1 MKININAIFDTSFI
15 HFCQDHIEVVH
26 HDVGVVRCEGQ
37 GWPDPDGRVSTPA
50 EVDPPLP
57 QTMKDSVSGLNV
69 LGVNSTQRS
78 QTSGAGEDLGEP
90 GLQLSEAI
98 QDRAACLADT
108 VQQTFLSD
116 SFDNLNILISYCI
129 YHSLILHLSFIN
141 R

>member
-1 MKININAIFDTSFI
+1 
-15 HFCQDHIEVVH
+15 
-26 HDVGVVRCEGQ
+26 
-37 GWPDPDGRVSTPA
+37 
-50 EVDPPLP
+50 
-57 QTMKDSVSGLNV
+57 MKDSVSGLNV